1 MAANRMEDNF
11 DKTLAKALKSHTGP
25 VPYNFTE
32 QVLEQIRREHEQK
45 VLARVVLQER
55 LALAGCIVLGVI
67 MIVVRV
73 TSADVAVDFTEL
85 MRTSINKANETAAL
99 IISQWQS
106 IAAFM
111 VAMGF
116 ILYSFIRLR
125 VVDT

>member
-1 MAANRMEDNF
+1 MATNRMDDDF
-11 DKTLAKALKSHTGP
+11 DKALAKALKSHTGP

-32 QVLEQIRREHEQK
+32 RVLGQIRREHERK
-45 VLARVVLQER
+45 DLARVVLQER

-67 MIVVRV
+67 MLVVWV
-73 TSADVAVDFTEL
+73 TSANVAVDFTEL

-106 IAAFM
+106 FAAFV
-111 VAMGF
+111 VALGF
-116 ILYSFIRLR
+116 LLYSFIRLR